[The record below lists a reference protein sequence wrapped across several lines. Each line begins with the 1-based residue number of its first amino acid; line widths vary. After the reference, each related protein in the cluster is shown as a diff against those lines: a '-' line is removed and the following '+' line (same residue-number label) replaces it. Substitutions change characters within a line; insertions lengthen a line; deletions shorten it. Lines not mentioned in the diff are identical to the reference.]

1 MSKRRSFLPL
11 KRRSPKWYCIAQS
24 VGTVKDMASY
34 QKKLYYIMEKRDIS
48 NIKKML
54 GNPKFFSHFSYL
66 LVTMLPDGEYDEI
79 FGVVQEDDTG
89 TFGATNVFAG
99 DVYRLLYGWA
109 DKKHVDA
116 LRESSALNCPD
127 PDVCG
132 I

>member
-1 MSKRRSFLPL
+1 
-11 KRRSPKWYCIAQS
+11 
-24 VGTVKDMASY
+24 MASY

-54 GNPKFFSHFSYL
+54 GNPKFFSHFNYL
-66 LVTMLPDGEYDEI
+66 LVTMLPDGEYEEI

-116 LRESSALNCPD
+116 LRENSALNCPD
-127 PDVCG
+127 PEVCG
-132 I
+132 V